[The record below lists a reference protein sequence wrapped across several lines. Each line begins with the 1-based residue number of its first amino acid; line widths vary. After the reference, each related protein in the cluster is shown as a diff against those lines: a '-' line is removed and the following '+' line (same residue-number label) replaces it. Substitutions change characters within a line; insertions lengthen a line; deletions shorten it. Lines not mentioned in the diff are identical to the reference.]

1 MNDEKKKSPVDSNIC
16 TGCGLCSD
24 VCPVQAI
31 KFQPDNIL
39 GHLRPQ
45 IDKEKCIDCGLCER
59 KCPSNNT
66 VDKYEI
72 IETYAAWA
80 KDDVKHYSSSSGG
93 IASSIY
99 EYITSNNG
107 LIVGVQMDGV
117 LSPRFECTGSTEKI
131 EEFKKSK
138 YLQVDHSEIYKT
150 VLEKLKTGKTVAFV
164 GLPCHCAAM
173 KRMAE
178 GHDEKLF
185 LVDLICHGIPSYEV
199 FSDYLRKRFP
209 GKNISDIKFRD
220 PKRGEVLAVYE
231 NEKKCYE
238 RGYKEDPFLYAF
250 MYGDL
255 FADACYNCMYAGAQ
269 RVSDLTI
276 GDFWGLGKKIP
287 FEKKISK
294 VSCVLINTE
303 KGKELFES
311 VAPLLE
317 YEKRSTEE
325 AVEGNSQLQH
335 ASLVGKHREN
345 IISFYKQENV
355 GMRLI
360 QLYGA
365 STEKTYKK
373 RVRTEAVKSIGIAL
387 GLKKLK
393 NAIKNKM

>member
-1 MNDEKKKSPVDSNIC
+1 MMNDEKKKSPVDSNIC

-31 KFQPDNIL
+31 TLQPDNIL

-45 IDKEKCIDCGLCER
+45 IDKEKCINCGLCER
-59 KCPSNNT
+59 KCPSNIM
-66 VDKYEI
+66 VDKHEI
-72 IETYAAWA
+72 IETYVAWA

-99 EYITSNNG
+99 EYVTGNQG
-107 LIVGVQMDGV
+107 LIVGVQMEGIS
-117 LSPRFECTGSTEKI
+117 SPKFECTASAEKI
-131 EEFKKSK
+131 EDFKKSK
-138 YLQVDHSEIYKT
+138 YLQVEHSRIYKN
-150 VLEKLKTGKTVAFV
+150 VLEKLKAGKTVAFV

-185 LVDLICHGIPSYEV
+185 LVDLICHGTPSYKV
-199 FSDYLRKRFP
+199 FLDYLRKKFP
-209 GKNISDIKFRD
+209 DKNVTDIKFRD

-231 NEKKCYE
+231 NEKECYK
-238 RGYKEDPFLYAF
+238 RGYKEDSFLYAF

-255 FADACYNCMYAGAQ
+255 FADVCYNCMYAGAQ

-276 GDFWGLGKKIP
+276 GDFWGLGKKVP
-287 FEKKISK
+287 FERKISR

-303 KGKELFES
+303 KGKELFENVS
-311 VAPLLE
+311 PFLE
-317 YEKRSTEE
+317 YEKRPTEE
-325 AVEGNSQLQH
+325 AVEGNNQLQNA
-335 ASLVGKHREN
+335 ASIGKHREDM
-345 IISFYKQENV
+345 ISFYKQEQI
-355 GMRLI
+355 GMGLI

-365 STEKTYKK
+365 STEKIYKK
-373 RVRTEAVKSIGIAL
+373 RVRTEVIKSIGTAL

-393 NAIKNKM
+393 NAIK